1 MGKEDGKA
9 EATEKVRLE
18 YGNEPAVVKQTAEP
32 TVEEIK
38 AKIAETV
45 RAAAGEHSAMTPAET
60 VFSLV
65 PKTRQETITALL
77 DEMAADDLYPDIKA
91 LTTDSGKVFF
101 FSTTYIQADEA
112 VAKSRMEEVKLK
124 IAEKVRA
131 DSQDRVR
138 LTPAGDLQELVPE
151 QERYKIAA
159 ILKEMQETPAY
170 ADVKMV
176 TASNGHVFFYSDLH
190 MSNYYA
196 LVLSRAAAKDHC
208 ATIAA
213 MVRDESRIYP
223 RPTCVQLFMEDL
235 FEIPPCDL
243 KAIVDET
250 LKKPEFSDIRKIV
263 HPTTG
268 GVYLYSNRYLK
279 DHMAE
284 LLMDWREVGRDANP

>member
-1 MGKEDGKA
+1 MEKEKPMADA
-9 EATEKVRLE
+9 ADKVRIE
-18 YGNEPAVVKQTAEP
+18 YGDEPAADKKTAEP

-38 AKIAETV
+38 ENIAGKV
-45 RAAAGEHSAMTPAET
+45 RAGARDHSAMTLAEA
-60 VFSLV
+60 VFALV
-65 PKTRQETITALL
+65 PKSRQGTITALL
-77 DEMAADDLYPDIKA
+77 DEMAADDRYADIKA

-112 VAKSRMEEVKLK
+112 VAKSRIEEVKVK

-138 LTPAGDLQELVPE
+138 LTPAGDLQELIPE

-159 ILKEMQETPAY
+159 ILKGMQEESAY
-170 ADVKMV
+170 ADIKMV
-176 TASNGHVFFYSDLH
+176 TASNGHVFFYSDWH

-196 LVLSRAAAKDHC
+196 QVLSRAAAKDHC

-223 RPTCVQLFMEDL
+223 RPTCVQFFMEEL
-235 FEIPPCDL
+235 FGIPPCDL
-243 KAIVDET
+243 KALVDET
-250 LKKPEFSDIRKIV
+250 LKKPEFSDIKMIV

-279 DHMAE
+279 EHMAAV
-284 LLMDWREVGRDANP
+284 LVDWQEVGRDANP

>member
-1 MGKEDGKA
+1 MEKEDQKTDA
-9 EATEKVRLE
+9 AEKVRLE
-18 YGNEPAVVKQTAEP
+18 YGNEPSTVEKTAEP
-32 TVEEIK
+32 TIEEIQ

-45 RAAAGEHSAMTPAET
+45 RTAAGEHSAMTPAAS
-60 VFSLV
+60 VFALV
-65 PKTRQETITALL
+65 PKSRQETITALL
-77 DEMAADDLYPDIKA
+77 DEMAADERYADIKA

-112 VAKSRMEEVKLK
+112 VAKSRIEEAKVK

-131 DSQDRVR
+131 DSQDRVK
-138 LTPAGDLQELVPE
+138 LTPAGDLQELIPE
-151 QERYKIAA
+151 TERYRIAA
-159 ILKEMQETPAY
+159 ILKEMQENPAT
-170 ADVKMV
+170 ADIKMV
-176 TASNGHVFFYSDLH
+176 TASNGHVFFYSDWH

-196 LVLSRAAAKDHC
+196 LVLSRVTVKDPC

-213 MVRDESRIYP
+213 MVRDESRVYP
-223 RPTCVQLFMEDL
+223 RPTCVQFFMEDL

-250 LKKPEFSDIRKIV
+250 LKKPEYGDIKMLV

-279 DHMAE
+279 DHMAAV
-284 LLMDWREVGRDANP
+284 LMDWQEVGREANP